1 MPAVCLPIALYTQG
15 VRCILNMG
23 LPDIESIPDTGA
35 VFTLGKSR
43 FADNIASHFF
53 IRKDPVVSVNCGD
66 EHSAVVC
73 QSGRLFV
80 FGSNN
85 WGQLG
90 LGHKNHVSKPSC
102 VKSLKP
108 EKVTHVACGR
118 AHTLICTDNQK
129 IFSCGSDQ
137 ESQLGRGNVGLGDSS
152 STPVLVYD
160 CGSSGK
166 KILQIA
172 AGTQHS
178 LALTNDGMVLAWGSN
193 LEGQLGLS
201 GTSGLI
207 NKPTEVPMPEPI
219 KQISAGYYHSAFL
232 TESGSVYVCGET
244 ESGKLGIPLDFMT
257 QVAPKQM
264 QLNVSVINVACG
276 GHHTLILG
284 ENGCI
289 YGTGSN
295 TNGQLGLG
303 LDIQEIQ
310 TAQEL
315 TCDALKNENII
326 HISCG
331 ESHSAVVTES
341 GKLFICGDGRYG
353 KLGVE
358 ENDKNIYELTYTIK
372 YQELFITNVACG
384 GCHTILVGQRRE
396 SINNEEFNDM
406 KTTALPPLK
415 LLPTTRLENDIS
427 QTEIESSNY
436 KDNEKEEN
444 EKNKIELSDKPM
456 NGNSNIDD
464 ELENLKKPE
473 SPKNSSDYEE
483 SIPIESTKLTQ
494 DSMMSEKNNA
504 INDNLSNLNTESTI
518 DNKKDDERPKSSK
531 SITQN
536 VIEDEDVNEEK
547 INENN
552 IEESSIVEKPDCPP
566 MSVEQEKT
574 PRQNSGESKSSS
586 HHSIAPS
593 STNESIKSITNN
605 AEEKEPSIKSASNVN
620 HEDDKK
626 SINSHEIN
634 GHKKS
639 AGSNKSQS
647 NKSNANTDDTM
658 PLETTAEKI
667 VEKIESTI
675 DKTVEKV
682 EEKIDKTVE
691 KVEEKIDTINHN
703 VDIVGSTIAQ
713 AGVMA
718 KIFKNKK
725 QEVENIINTT
735 ISKPKSK
742 TCNIL

>member
-1 MPAVCLPIALYTQG
+1 
-15 VRCILNMG
+15 MG

-53 IRKDPVVSVNCGD
+53 IRKDPVVSINCGD

-137 ESQLGRGNVGLGDSS
+137 ESQLGRANIGSSDSS
-152 STPVLVYD
+152 SIPVLVYD
-160 CGSSGK
+160 CGSTGK

-178 LALTNDGMVLAWGSN
+178 IALTNDGKLLAWGSN

-207 NKPTEVPMPEPI
+207 NKPTEVQIPEPI

-264 QLNVSVINVACG
+264 KLNVSATYVACG

-295 TNGQLGLG
+295 ANGQLGLG
-303 LDIQEIQ
+303 LDINEIQ
-310 TAQEL
+310 TAKQL
-315 TCDALKNENII
+315 NCDVLNNEKII
-326 HISCG
+326 QISCG
-331 ESHSAVVTES
+331 ESHTAVVTES

-358 ENDKNIYELTYTIK
+358 EQENDKNIYELTYAIK

-384 GCHTILVGQRRE
+384 GCHTILVGRRRE
-396 SINNEEFNDM
+396 SINNEEFTDM

-415 LLPTTRLENDIS
+415 LPTSRLENELS
-427 QTEIESSNY
+427 QTELEHSNN
-436 KDNEKEEN
+436 KDNNEEEEN
-444 EKNKIELSDKPM
+444 EKNKIEITDKL
-456 NGNSNIDD
+456 IDNNND
-464 ELENLKKPE
+464 NDDMEINELENLKKPE
-473 SPKNSSDYEE
+473 SPKKSSDYEE
-483 SIPIESTKLTQ
+483 STKLKQ
-494 DSMMSEKNNA
+494 DLMMTEKNNA
-504 INDNLSNLNTESTI
+504 TNDNDNYNDKPSNLNTEITS
-518 DNKKDDERPKSSK
+518 DNKNNEPDNIERPKSSK
-531 SITQN
+531 SIIQN
-536 VIEDEDVNEEK
+536 VIEDEE
-547 INENN
+547 INEQTINKNN
-552 IEESSIVEKPDCPP
+552 IEELIVDKPDCPP
-566 MSVEQEKT
+566 VLVEQPTT
-574 PRQNSGESKSSS
+574 PQKNTDESND

-593 STNESIKSITNN
+593 STTESIKSLTNN
-605 AEEKEPSIKSASNVN
+605 ADINEKEPSVKNLSNVN

-647 NKSNANTDDTM
+647 NKSDANTDDTL
-658 PLETTAEKI
+658 PLETTGKKI
-667 VEKIESTI
+667 IDQIENTV
-675 DKTVEKV
+675 DKAVDKV
-682 EEKIDKTVE
+682 EEKIDV
-691 KVEEKIDTINHN
+691 INHN
-703 VDIVGSTIAQ
+703 VDIVGSTITQ